1 MTEDRVLRVRD
12 YLKHMH
18 EAARRIVQYVA
29 SVSQADFAASTLIQ
43 DAVIR
48 NFEVIGEA
56 ARNIEAADQTFV
68 HLNPEI
74 AWTAIQGM
82 RHRLAHGYYKVNL
95 DVVWVTAKRDV
106 PQLIA
111 AIERLKS

>member
-1 MTEDRVLRVRD
+1 MTDDRVLRVHD
-12 YLKHMH
+12 YLRHMH
-18 EAARRIVQYVA
+18 EAARRIEQYLA
-29 SVSQADFAASTLIQ
+29 GVSQADFFASTLIQ

-56 ARNIEAADQTFV
+56 ARNIEAADSTFARRT
-68 HLNPEI
+68 PEI

-95 DVVWVTAKRDV
+95 DVK
-106 PQLIA
+106 
-111 AIERLKS
+111 